1 MPFFLKPCLKIR
13 KKKKN
18 KKVKS
23 TTYFKS
29 YLDKESP
36 IQSELTLASTSNS
49 AASSEIK
56 ENGCSIEA
64 KLEIAESHS
73 EHEERRE
80 TEESDDEAH
89 SSERDILDIL
99 DSAVEQLS
107 DERSISDEDNRYCI
121 MSSSSRF
128 DEANGDIQLKRLLT
142 QSVDNLETMVN
153 GGNKELFLNNREK
166 EMNGS
171 LITASN
177 RAEESKTSE
186 NNYMKA
192 VPVEMKDI
200 LKGTDGSN
208 VNIIKLK
215 PKEVCNANITDLV
228 CLPQQVTEIKCQ
240 EPTAVKECSI
250 KNNLSRYITNPSV
263 EKYYQ
268 SSETGNYALENFEK
282 LDSSIANNS
291 ELWKKG
297 YFKSNTSIDAENEIP
312 DTITSDNI
320 IDSNKECNINSYQF
334 FDSELSK
341 ALERSLGIEH
351 VTFNIESS
359 DKDEEKLFPGDSI
372 KYYSDS
378 SCLEKTSMQNKKQ
391 DIIMNPSENIKLR
404 VGDNICD
411 SLTKKEI
418 NDDIKIKVDSL
429 INNQIQNDVNTKLE
443 QSSILVECSGDHI
456 VNLPDLP
463 DKQISCRLA
472 ENIAQNQ
479 SLNPVTD
486 YVDLNGEQKERS
498 NNRKSNLHSKRR
510 RSRNVLLNSLSI
522 KLSPEDERHQVHP
535 IGQHNPPYISS
546 EECIQKSC
554 ETNQI
559 HNCTSSKFKIK
570 SNDSMKEEIVEHAF
584 VCEDGP
590 FKIEETDL
598 NIKCKNEFYANEREI
613 MAPILKEKFRNIKNS
628 FSNNNLFLN
637 ENQTNEFDETVDKNL
652 METRNNSF
660 LQKNIELSTQLTHGE
675 ELQLCEMIKKLI
687 KFVRVEVTQYIQLNS
702 VKSYSLKNFMEELL
716 FDYAFY
722 KDGIDDGVLENGKQ
736 FTNEFLNGDEINIQG
751 NCESNIKIKEIEN
764 PFHLEITIPP
774 IFTKDNDM
782 HQNSEYMDNVCQYN
796 NVENFQYY
804 DTLAYTD
811 SELPWLDTNCCDSEQ
826 QINASNLQSKGS
838 SLSRTFNDNQELVQN
853 ENIIDESLLSTLDES
868 LAMEELLKSE
878 IKKQGVQSNSLILRK
893 DLENEVSID
902 ISEKRESCLKNENLM
917 VYKMECHE
925 DRNIPSSLNDSQ
937 YFIYEEMD
945 SFAKCENNKILR
957 SPASSEGGDIGD
969 KGNESYQYPKNL
981 LTETSLSYCERCSE
995 EDDDDDINIPDKMPF
1010 SNFTK
1015 QNAERNNLNR
1025 QDIQNDLT
1033 FILSPRKENAPI
1045 QCNMT
1050 VSKDK
1055 EGNPSYVLSPISVQV
1070 TRKDIE
1076 RKEHGFPKKR
1086 EATSK
1091 TSVEELL
1098 ETYRRHRLYLAEM
1111 KKVEEQRLRNL
1122 ELYNHYKDEA
1132 LKPMKQHT
1140 RIIPIQPSQSFE
1152 FTLSGLD
1159 DTPKHSKKRQI
1170 KSKKSI
1176 AQTYISPRRARKCI
1190 LSSPSTDRDFTSYP
1204 SSLGSSVHDLDII
1217 EAKSPKGN
1225 QISRKKDNYVFSPKP
1240 NIYDSPIRKRIL
1252 TESKAIRSPKYP
1264 MRVGQTSSKEMLGHK
1279 VSPHKI
1285 IVNRPKVYF
1294 VRRSPSGHIKKEKG
1308 VRCSIENSKS
1318 MEDYRRYFTSPNSD
1332 YMASDELNSK
1342 FDRKFR
1348 RYAKRGRI
1356 TGDLISYRRSTEWL
1370 KDAGIVGKVM
1380 TAQEADKA
1388 FKCAAGS
1395 SFPGKSGKLKPLS
1408 LSPPSNYWYRDNR
1421 PDDYLKGNGYAI
1433 TWCLRVKP

>member
-18 KKVKS
+18 KKLKS

-36 IQSELTLASTSNS
+36 IQSELTLESTSNS
-49 AASSEIK
+49 AASSELK

-64 KLEIAESHS
+64 KLEIAESLS

-80 TEESDDEAH
+80 TEESDDEAL

-107 DERSISDEDNRYCI
+107 DERSTSDEDNRYCI

-142 QSVDNLETMVN
+142 QSVDNLETIVN
-153 GGNKELFLNNREK
+153 GRNKELLLNNSEK

-171 LITASN
+171 LITTSKQT
-177 RAEESKTSE
+177 EESKTSE
-186 NNYMKA
+186 NNYIKA

-200 LKGTDGSN
+200 VKGTDGSN

-215 PKEVCNANITDLV
+215 PKEGCKANITDLV

-240 EPTAVKECSI
+240 ESTTVNECSD
-250 KNNLSRYITNPSV
+250 KSYLSRYITNPSV

-268 SSETGNYALENFEK
+268 SSETGDHAMENFEK
-282 LDSSIANNS
+282 LDASIANNS
-291 ELWKKG
+291 ELWKKS
-297 YFKSNTSIDAENEIP
+297 YFKSNTSIDDENGIP
-312 DTITSDNI
+312 DMIISDNI
-320 IDSNKECNINSYQF
+320 IDSNKEWNINSYQF
-334 FDSELSK
+334 FDPELSK

-359 DKDEEKLFPGDSI
+359 DKDEAKLLSGDTI

-378 SCLEKTSMQNKKQ
+378 SYLEKTSMQNKKQ
-391 DIIMNPSENIKLR
+391 DILMIPSENIKLR
-404 VGDNICD
+404 VGDSICD

-429 INNQIQNDVNTKLE
+429 INNQIQNDVNIKLE
-443 QSSILVECSGDHI
+443 QSSILVECSGDHVI
-456 VNLPDLP
+456 NLPDLP

-479 SLNPVTD
+479 LLNSVND
-486 YVDLNGEQKERS
+486 YVDLDGVQNERS

-522 KLSPEDERHQVHP
+522 KLSPEEERHQVDP
-535 IGQHNPPYISS
+535 IEQHNQPDISS
-546 EECIQKSC
+546 EECIQTSC
-554 ETNQI
+554 EGNQI
-559 HNCTSSKFKIK
+559 HKCTSSKFKIK
-570 SNDSMKEEIVEHAF
+570 SNDSMKEEIVGYAF

-590 FKIEETDL
+590 LKIEETDL
-598 NIKCKNEFYANEREI
+598 NIKCKNEFSANEREI
-613 MAPILKEKFRNIKNS
+613 MAPILKEKFRNIKKS
-628 FSNNNLFLN
+628 FCNNNLFLN
-637 ENQTNEFDETVDKNL
+637 ENQKNEFAETVDKNS

-675 ELQLCEMIKKLI
+675 ELQLCEMIKKLV
-687 KFVRVEVTQYIQLNS
+687 KFVRTEVIQYIQLNPG
-702 VKSYSLKNFMEELL
+702 KSYSLKNFMEELL

-722 KDGIDDGVLENGKQ
+722 KDGIHDGVLENGKQ
-736 FTNEFLNGDEINIQG
+736 LTNEFLNGDEINIQG

-764 PFHLEITIPP
+764 PFHLKIIIPP

-782 HQNSEYMDNVCQYN
+782 HQNYEYTDNVCQYSK
-796 NVENFQYY
+796 VEKFQYY
-804 DTLAYTD
+804 DTLTYTD
-811 SELPWLDTNCCDSEQ
+811 SELPWLETNCCHSEQ
-826 QINASNLQSKGS
+826 QINASNLQSKGN
-838 SLSRTFNDNQELVQN
+838 SLSRTFSDDQELVQK
-853 ENIIDESLLSTLDES
+853 ENNIHESMLPTLDES
-868 LAMEELLKSE
+868 LAMEELLKSK
-878 IKKQGVQSNSLILRK
+878 IKNQGVQSYSLILRK
-893 DLENEVSID
+893 DLENEVSND
-902 ISEKRESCLKNENLM
+902 ILENRESCLKNENLM

-925 DRNIPSSLNDSQ
+925 DTNIASSLNDSQ
-937 YFIYEEMD
+937 YFMFEEID
-945 SFAKCENNKILR
+945 SFAKCENDKFLR

-969 KGNESYQYPKNL
+969 KEIESYKYQNNL
-981 LTETSLSYCERCSE
+981 LTETSLSYRERCSE
-995 EDDDDDINIPDKMPF
+995 EEDDDNINIPDKMPF

-1015 QNAERNNLNR
+1015 QNAEKNNLNI

-1033 FILSPRKENAPI
+1033 FILSPRKDNAPI

-1050 VSKDK
+1050 ASKDK
-1055 EGNPSYVLSPISVQV
+1055 KGNPSYVLSPISVQV
-1070 TRKDIE
+1070 ARKGIE
-1076 RKEHGFPKKR
+1076 KKEHGFPNTR

-1140 RIIPIQPSQSFE
+1140 RIIPIQPTQSFE

-1159 DTPKHSKKRQI
+1159 DTPKHTKNRLL
-1170 KSKKSI
+1170 KSKKSS
-1176 AQTYISPRRARKCI
+1176 AQTYISPRRTRQCI

-1204 SSLGSSVHDLDII
+1204 SSLGSSVHDLDMS

-1225 QISRKKDNYVFSPKP
+1225 QISRKKDNYVFSPKSH
-1240 NIYDSPIRKRIL
+1240 IYNSPIRKRIL

-1285 IVNRPKVYF
+1285 IVNHPKVYF

-1308 VRCSIENSKS
+1308 LRCSIDNSKS

-1388 FKCAAGS
+1388 FKCAAG
-1395 SFPGKSGKLKPLS
+1395 
-1408 LSPPSNYWYRDNR
+1408 
-1421 PDDYLKGNGYAI
+1421 
-1433 TWCLRVKP
+1433 